1 MNKELFVQECDATM
15 INNAKIFVTK
25 KLKQINE
32 NNLNFIEV

>member
-1 MNKELFVQECDATM
+1 MNKELFVQEWDATM
-15 INNAKIFVTK
+15 INNDKIFVTK